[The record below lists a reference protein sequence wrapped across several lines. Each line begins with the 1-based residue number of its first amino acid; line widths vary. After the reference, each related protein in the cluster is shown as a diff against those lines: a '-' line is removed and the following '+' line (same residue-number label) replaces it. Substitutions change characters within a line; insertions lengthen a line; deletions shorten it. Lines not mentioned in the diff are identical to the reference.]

1 MVSDK
6 QRPPSCM
13 GCMHHYVTHDQVFRY
28 GCRAF
33 GIKSQ
38 QSPMRVVQLAS
49 GDACR
54 LFELKDRK

>member
-1 MVSDK
+1 
-6 QRPPSCM
+6 M